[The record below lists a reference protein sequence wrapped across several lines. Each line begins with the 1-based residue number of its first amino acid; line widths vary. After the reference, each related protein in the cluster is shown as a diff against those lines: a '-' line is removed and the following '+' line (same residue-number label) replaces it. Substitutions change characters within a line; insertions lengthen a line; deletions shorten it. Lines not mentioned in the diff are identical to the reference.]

1 MRAMKKMKMKKTNE
15 SIFWGDL
22 PKYNLQ
28 LQLHGQTDN
37 PMSIVITKN
46 ISISVLLAPAEG
58 TLLSSGASFTVP
70 DNVYYVSICALYEQY
85 VEGSGKSSGYT
96 DYGCAVKRVAVAPGT
111 TYSGLNNYTG
121 RNGGYTYYAGF
132 CTYYNHPQLGAVPS
146 YDTSTYYRVYVDD
159 GIGTV
164 YIDASV
170 RSRYN
175 NLTGGSLPT

>member
-1 MRAMKKMKMKKTNE
+1 MDFT
-15 SIFWGDL
+15 G
-22 PKYNLQ
+22 
-28 LQLHGQTDN
+28 N
-37 PMSIVITKN
+37 PMPVTIAKN
-46 ISISVLLAPAEG
+46 ISVTALLAPVEG

-70 DNVYYVSICALYEQY
+70 ANVYYVSICALYEEY
-85 VEGSGKSSGYT
+85 FPSGGKGSDQT

-132 CTYYNHPQLGAVPS
+132 CTYYNHPQLGVVPS
-146 YDTSTYYRVYVDD
+146 TNGSTYYRVYVDD

-175 NLTGGSLPT
+175 SLTGGSLPT